1 MRTYDEIRK
10 VATGQGDDY
19 TVVCL
24 RSHNQT
30 ISKQQAL
37 DSDPKTIQ
45 EINFTGHLGCD
56 ERATMFPLSKKQKKP
71 FWTFQKEL

>member
-24 RSHNQT
+24 LSHNQT

-37 DSDPKTIQ
+37 DSDPKQ
-45 EINFTGHLGCD
+45 Y
-56 ERATMFPLSKKQKKP
+56 KK
-71 FWTFQKEL
+71 LILLDI